1 MAKRTHVLIEKLVN
15 ACKGDVHAALRALLM
30 VNEELER
37 ENQELHAAVLGEA
50 TIQRAYRSL
59 H

>member
-1 MAKRTHVLIEKLVN
+1 MGECTSLLIEQLVA
-15 ACKGDVHAALRALLM
+15 ACNGDLHAAFALLI

-37 ENQELHAAVLGEA
+37 ENQELHAAVVGDLA
-50 TIQRAYRSL
+50 KQRARQSL